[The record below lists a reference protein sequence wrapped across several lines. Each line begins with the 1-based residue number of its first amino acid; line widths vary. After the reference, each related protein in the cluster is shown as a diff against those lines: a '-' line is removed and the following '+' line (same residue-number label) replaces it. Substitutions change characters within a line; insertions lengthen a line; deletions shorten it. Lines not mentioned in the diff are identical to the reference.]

1 MNQADALALVEEYGR
16 SPAAQDKPD
25 YFRLHRGRYAVLLQ
39 ALDAPAGGRVLEV
52 GTNPGQFTEILVRA
66 GYRVAGLDLHPED
79 RAGLWQR
86 LGVEVRRANLEADA
100 LPYTD
105 GSFEAVIFSEVI
117 EHMGGTP
124 LPALEE
130 FRRVLVSGG
139 TLVLSTPNAR
149 SLRERLLVGLRL
161 LFWRSLESSADFRH
175 RMQLRGEDRFTV
187 HQHLYT
193 AEELRWLLQEA
204 GFRSM
209 QVRYVA
215 AREGVGVSWRR
226 ALLRPWRVFPKALL
240 GAAAALLPPVRSTL
254 LVTAKKAD

>member
-1 MNQADALALVEEYGR
+1 MKRPEALALVEEYAR
-16 SPAAQDKPD
+16 SPAVQDKPD
-25 YFRLHRGRYAVLLQ
+25 YFRLHRDRYVLLLE
-39 ALDAPAGGRVLEV
+39 ALDVPAGGRVLEV
-52 GTNPGQFTEILVRA
+52 GCNPGQFTEILVRA

-86 LGVEVRRANLEADA
+86 LGVQVRRVNLEEDS
-100 LPYTD
+100 LPHAD

-124 LPALEE
+124 LPALQE
-130 FRRVLVSGG
+130 FRRVLAPGG

-149 SLRERLLVGLRL
+149 SFRERLLIGLRL
-161 LFWRSLESSADFRH
+161 LFWRSLESTSDFRH

-187 HQHLYT
+187 HQHLYM

-204 GFRSM
+204 GFHSV

-215 AREGVGVSWRR
+215 AREGVGVNWRR
-226 ALLRPWRVFPKALL
+226 AILRPWRVLPKALL
-240 GAAAALLPPVRSTL
+240 GGVAAILPPVRSTL
-254 LVTAKKAD
+254 LVTAKKTD